1 MFGSLARSVRRLYR
15 PVIALALLAC
25 SGAAYAAQ
33 PFIDHSN
40 PDLSAMTFL
49 TMEPLRGVA
58 CLRRSV
64 QVTPDTRRGTV
75 EGTASYQLQNTT
87 GRSRRWPSA
96 SPPATPSH
104 VRANGV
110 EVPFSVSDYQEYN
123 EAKLEVAI
131 PAEEQVEL
139 TLEYGGFPQESMP
152 TMQGSKELSGEY
164 LCLENAALSPPPD
177 ERDARRRR
185 LSRHN

>member
-1 MFGSLARSVRRLYR
+1 MA
-15 PVIALALLAC
+15 
-25 SGAAYAAQ
+25 
-33 PFIDHSN
+33 
-40 PDLSAMTFL
+40 
-49 TMEPLRGVA
+49 
-58 CLRRSV
+58 
-64 QVTPDTRRGTV
+64 
-75 EGTASYQLQNTT
+75 GTASYQLQNTT
-87 GRSRRWPSA
+87 GQEQTVA
-96 SPPATPSH
+96 LGVTPGYTISN

-139 TLEYGGFPQESMP
+139 TLEYGGFPQEDLP
-152 TMQGSKELSGEY
+152 TMQGGKELSGEY
-164 LCLENAALSPPPD
+164 LCLENAGPLSPPD